1 MQKTQIKN
9 SELTKENPL
18 KKEESEKE
26 KSESEDTLI
35 KPEDNTRYGDWV
47 KNGRTIDF

>member
-1 MQKTQIKN
+1 MQKTQMEN
-9 SELTKENPL
+9 SESTKENPL
-18 KKEESEKE
+18 KKEEFKKE
-26 KSESEDTLI
+26 ESESEDVLA

>member
-1 MQKTQIKN
+1 MQKTQIEN
-9 SELTKENPL
+9 SKSTKENPL
-18 KKEESEKE
+18 KKEEPEKE

>member
-1 MQKTQIKN
+1 MQRTQIEN

-18 KKEESEKE
+18 KKED
-26 KSESEDTLI
+26 SESEDTLV
-35 KPEDNTRYGDWV
+35 KTEDNTRYGDWV

>member
-1 MQKTQIKN
+1 MKKIESEQIELDKKN
-9 SELTKENPL
+9 SSNSAEELKLEEDIL
-18 KKEESEKE
+18 K
-26 KSESEDTLI
+26 